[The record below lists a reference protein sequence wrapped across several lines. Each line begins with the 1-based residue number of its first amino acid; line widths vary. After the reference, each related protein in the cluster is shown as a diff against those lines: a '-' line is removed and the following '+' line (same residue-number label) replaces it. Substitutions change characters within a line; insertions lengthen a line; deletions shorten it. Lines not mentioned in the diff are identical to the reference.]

1 MERGFDNV
9 SMLVHRSME
18 IIATRNAS
26 LAADLR
32 EALKQHTLKDSPSS
46 KDTPPSEAA
55 ATPGA
60 EEDAD
65 EEDDDADVD
74 MEDET
79 DEEKGTLGIVCSCGL
94 SSQEGRSSNPG
105 SLLCVARHSALE
117 VSTILMK
124 CTMRAKSPQKAYPR
138 ARAAATTLN
147 AE

>member
-1 MERGFDNV
+1 MKDLC
-9 SMLVHRSME
+9 SVHRSME

-46 KDTPPSEAA
+46 KDAPLSEAA
-55 ATPGA
+55 AAPGGA

-79 DEEKGTLGIVCSCGL
+79 DEEKGMLGIVWPSACCYNRAEQQPGL
-94 SSQEGRSSNPG
+94 IPVRDKAPASKFFSWLTRS
-105 SLLCVARHSALE
+105 
-117 VSTILMK
+117 T
-124 CTMRAKSPQKAYPR
+124 
-138 ARAAATTLN
+138 
-147 AE
+147 

>member
-1 MERGFDNV
+1 M
-9 SMLVHRSME
+9 HRSME

-46 KDTPPSEAA
+46 KDTPLSEAA
-55 ATPGA
+55 AAPGA

-79 DEEKGTLGIVCSCGL
+79 DEEKGMPGFSGHWSVITRGQ
-94 SSQEGRSSNPG
+94 SSSLG
-105 SLLCVARHSALE
+105 SLPCVTKHPASEFASWLMQTPLC
-117 VSTILMK
+117 K
-124 CTMRAKSPQKAYPR
+124 
-138 ARAAATTLN
+138 
-147 AE
+147 